1 MLHALLVLP
10 PLYLAFWDFWYA
22 KIFSRAPWIKMGA
35 APPLS
40 TFAGVFRGLAH
51 ILILTEKYHQK
62 SGGGAKNL
70 FILEAAKQEK

>member
-1 MLHALLVLP
+1 LGFLVCEN
-10 PLYLAFWDFWYA
+10 
-22 KIFSRAPWIKMGA
+22 IFASTLDKNGSSPAP
-35 APPLS
+35 S

-62 SGGGAKNL
+62 PGGGGAKNL

>member
-1 MLHALLVLP
+1 LGFLVCEN
-10 PLYLAFWDFWYA
+10 
-22 KIFSRAPWIKMGA
+22 IFASTLDKNGSSPAP
-35 APPLS
+35 S